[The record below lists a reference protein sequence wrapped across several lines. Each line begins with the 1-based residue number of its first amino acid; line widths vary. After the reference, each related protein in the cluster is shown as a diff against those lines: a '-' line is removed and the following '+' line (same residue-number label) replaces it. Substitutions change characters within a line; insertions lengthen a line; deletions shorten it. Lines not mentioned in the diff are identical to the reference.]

1 MTLPVVFA
9 PLVPWP
15 LIAGLALI
23 AALLV
28 GIGLLRRARGSLLRL
43 AGMIFLLAVLASP
56 RWQVQTTAA
65 LPDTVLV
72 IRDQTPS
79 MAIGRRAAL
88 ASAAYRHLSASLPAG
103 VSLRTVD
110 VGGAGG
116 DGSPLFGKLK
126 SALAA
131 LPRRQLAGIVVLS
144 DGEAT
149 DAPPARLPGDV
160 PLSLLIPAAPGETD
174 RSLRLLSAPRYGLV
188 GHAATLSFEVRDH
201 GVDDAGRRVPVR
213 ISVDGQAV
221 RTLDA
226 RIGRPETVRLPV
238 AHAGRAVVAVAAAPL
253 GGEIS
258 RTNDEA
264 VFHLDGVR
272 RRLTVLLIAGQP
284 NPGLRAWRL
293 LLKSDPAVRLV
304 NFTILRLPDEP
315 MPAPLRD
322 MALIPFPVDKLF
334 DQEIGKFD
342 LIILDQFAND
352 DLLLPPY
359 LANIARHVRAGGALL
374 VEAGPEF
381 EGQRSI
387 AGSPLGPILP
397 VRPYGE
403 GTVTGRFTPALTAQG
418 RRDPVTFPF
427 ARDTFGPW
435 YRYETVQQTTGV
447 SLLGVPGASPAAAA
461 APLLILAHEGKGR
474 VAVLLSDQF
483 WLWARGAL
491 AGNSAMQG
499 PATALLGR
507 TVHWLLGDPAL
518 AARQLR
524 AAIAGGRLN
533 IRRIAPSGPSGTAE
547 VTAPDGKRI
556 RVALHRAAPGRFE
569 ADMPASGPGVWR
581 VSAGGRTAYAAAS
594 DEDPAEQQDLAA
606 TSSRFAPLV
615 HRSFGHIVWLAR
627 TPAPGWTG
635 LYRPRHAR
643 LVTGERDIRL
653 PPAIPGAILG
663 LLLVAAGW
671 WRERA

>member
-1 MTLPVVFA
+1 MTLPIVFA

-23 AALLV
+23 AAILV
-28 GIGLLRRARGSLLRL
+28 GIGLLRRARGSVLRL
-43 AGMIFLLAVLASP
+43 AGMIFLLVVLASP
-56 RWQVQTTAA
+56 RWQVRTTAA

-88 ASAAYRHLSASLPAG
+88 AGAAYRHLVASLPKG
-103 VSLRTVD
+103 VTLRTVD
-110 VGGAGG
+110 VGGDGR
-116 DGSPLFGKLK
+116 DGSPLFGRL
-126 SALAA
+126 SAALAA
-131 LPRRQLAGIVVLS
+131 IPPRQLAGIVVLG

-149 DAPPARLPGDV
+149 DAPPARLPGNA

-188 GHAATLSFEVRDH
+188 GHDATLSFVIRDH
-201 GVDDAGRRVPVR
+201 GVDDAGRTVPVT
-213 ISVDGQAV
+213 ISVDGRAV
-221 RTLDA
+221 RTLGA

-258 RTNDEA
+258 RINDEA

-359 LANIARHVRAGGALL
+359 LVNIARHVRAGGALL

-397 VRPYGE
+397 VRPYGA

-427 ARDTFGPW
+427 AHETLGPW
-435 YRYETVQQTTGV
+435 YRYETVQQTSGV
-447 SLLGVPGASPAAAA
+447 SLLGGPGTGPAS

-491 AGNSAMQG
+491 AGNGAMQG

-518 AARQLR
+518 AARQLH
-524 AAIAGGRLN
+524 AAIAAGHLT
-533 IRRIAPSGPSGTAE
+533 IRRVAPAGPPGTAE
-547 VTAPDGKRI
+547 VTAPDGQ
-556 RVALHRAAPGRFE
+556 RVTVPLHRTAPGRFE
-569 ADMPASGPGVWR
+569 AAMPAGGPGVWR

-594 DEDPAEQQDLAA
+594 DEDPAEQEDLAA
-606 TSSRFAPLV
+606 TSRRFAPLV
-615 HRSFGHIVWLAR
+615 HRSSGRIVWLAR
-627 TPAPGWTG
+627 APEPGWTG